1 MVSRGTLL
9 QKLLGLGFVGLL
21 VCILVYGWLSFGFG
35 RAGPSTVDTVVII
48 PKGSSVQKAAK
59 LLAKANVIGTA
70 ERFILQAKLFGSK
83 RSVLAGEYEIPR
95 GSSASDVLALLQ
107 SGSVLLHKFLVSE
120 GMSAVQV
127 YERLQAEPLLTGTI
141 DVPVEGSLLPETYT
155 FERDEARG
163 DIIKRMQ
170 KSMRETLDRL
180 WAKRAPNLPLKTPE
194 EAVIL
199 ASIVEKETARKSELK
214 EVAGVY
220 INRLNRGMK
229 LQADPT
235 VIYPVTKGKPLGRR
249 ILRSELNA
257 INGYNTYAM
266 TGLPKGPITNP
277 GIAALKAVLAPNHTN
292 NLYFVADGKGG
303 SAFSAT
309 LQEHES
315 HVANWR
321 SVHDGK

>member
-1 MVSRGTLL
+1 MVSRANTVQKFLSVGFICLL
-9 QKLLGLGFVGLL
+9 LSV
-21 VCILVYGWLSFGFG
+21 LVYGWLSFGFG
-35 RAGPSTVDTVVII
+35 RAGPSTADTIVII
-48 PKGSSVQKAAK
+48 PKGASVQKAAK
-59 LLAKANVIGTA
+59 ILAKAKVIGTA
-70 ERFILQAKLFGSK
+70 ERFVLQAKLFGSK
-83 RSVLAGEYEIPR
+83 RSVMAGEYEIPR
-95 GSSASDVLALLQ
+95 GSSAAGVLALLQ
-107 SGSVLLHKFLVSE
+107 SGSVLLHKFLISE
-120 GMSAVQV
+120 GMSAIQV
-127 YERLQAEPLLTGTI
+127 YERLQAEPLLTGNV
-141 DVPVEGSLLPETYT
+141 DVPTEGTLLPETYT
-155 FERDEARG
+155 FERDEARS

-170 KSMRETLDRL
+170 KSMRETLDKL
-180 WAKRAPNLPLKTPE
+180 WAKRAPNLPLKSPE

-199 ASIVEKETARKSELK
+199 ASIVEKETARKSELR

-249 ILRSELNA
+249 ILRSELKAAND
-257 INGYNTYAM
+257 YNTYVM

-277 GIAALKAVLAPNHTN
+277 GVAALKAVLAPSHTN

-321 SVHDGK
+321 AVHNGK

>member
-1 MVSRGTLL
+1 MFRTTLG
-9 QKLLGLGFVGLL
+9 QKLLGLSFIGLL
-21 VCILVYGWLSFGFG
+21 ACILVYGWLSIGFG
-35 RAGPSTVDTVVII
+35 RAGPSTVDTVIII
-48 PKGSSVQKAAK
+48 PKGASVQKAAK
-59 LLAKANVIGTA
+59 ILATAKVIGKA
-70 ERFILQAKLFGSK
+70 ERFVLQAKLFGSK
-83 RSVLAGEYEIPR
+83 QSVMAGEYAIPR
-95 GSSASDVLALLQ
+95 GASASNVLALLQ

-120 GMSAVQV
+120 GMSALQV
-127 YERLQAEPLLTGTI
+127 YERLLAESLLTGHV
-141 DVPVEGSLLPETYT
+141 DVPAEGSLLPETYT

-163 DIIKRMQ
+163 DIVKRMQ
-170 KSMRETLDRL
+170 TSMRTTLDKL
-180 WAKRAPNLPLKTPE
+180 WSKRAPNLPLKSPE

-199 ASIVEKETARKSELK
+199 ASIVEKETAQKSELK

-235 VIYPVTKGKPLGRR
+235 VIYTVTKGKPLGRR

-257 INGYNTYAM
+257 VNDYNTYAM

-277 GIAALKAVLAPNHTN
+277 GAAALKAVLAPNHTN

-303 SAFSAT
+303 SAFSTT
-309 LQEHES
+309 LQQHEA

-321 SVHDGK
+321 HVHDGK